1 MKRKILLNLRKRLA
15 FTFMWMLSF
24 AMYAQL
30 STVSGIISDSSG
42 ETLIGVSI
50 RVVGSNTGTV
60 TDANG
65 HYTLSNVPSNG
76 QLEISYIGMTTQ
88 IVDIKGRTTINV
100 VLVESTIML
109 NEVVAIGYGT
119 TKKSDLTGAVA
130 SVATKQFKD
139 QPVKNVQDIL
149 KGRSPGVEV
158 TTLSGLPG
166 ENVKVRVR
174 GTTSLNKSSDPLYV
188 VDGIV
193 SSSGLEG
200 INPSDI
206 QSIEVLKDA
215 SATAIYGSRGSNG
228 VVLVTTRRGQAGNM
242 QITFDSQISA
252 SQLVNKW
259 DLLNAYEYALA
270 LNDINGAN
278 TISAADLE
286 AYKNGTKGINWLDLM
301 TQTGITQD
309 YKLTF
314 TGGNEKTQ
322 YLISGNLLDQDA
334 VTITTNYKRY
344 GIRAN
349 IDTEIKPWLT
359 LSTKLNAAQTLM
371 HNGGFDMLNTLAYS
385 PTMEMKNLE
394 TGVYNKDP
402 YNALFNNPYATRTE
416 GVSDVERYYLN
427 ANVSLLFKIID
438 GLTLG
443 VQGGYNY
450 YHTPS
455 YTFNSHFIAP
465 GYINNMSNISTMGR
479 YWQNTNN
486 LTWQKKFG
494 NHNLTTTGVWE
505 TSSNTITSLSVD
517 GRNLSNEIV
526 GYWNIENAATK
537 TPKNSYSNIGIA
549 SALGRIMYNYAGRYF
564 LTATFRAD
572 GSSKF
577 QGNNK
582 WGYFPS
588 IATAWDIAKESFM
601 SSQKTFNQ
609 LKLRASYGVIGNQD
623 IEAYST
629 LGMLSATSYGW
640 GTPTNYTG
648 YWGDTFATPNVK
660 WEKTSQANIG
670 LDFGILE
677 GIASFSIDWFDKR
690 TTDLLFR
697 KPVPSYSGGGNFWT
711 NQGEIKNT
719 GVDFSLTTYPLN
731 NISNNISWETNFNAS
746 YVKNEVVD
754 LGGETFI
761 ITGSES
767 AYGGDLRAMSIGYPY
782 DSFYLFQ
789 FAGFDDT
796 GANLYKTADGS
807 LVTNPQ
813 GKDQKLE
820 GQASPKWTFG
830 WNNMLNWKNW
840 TLNIFLNGA
849 AGNSRLNWTKYLLG
863 SPTAGYKFINIRDA
877 YYKNWD
883 YVTDKAEAKYPS
895 YSNSNNKIYGNSNFW
910 LEDASFIK
918 LKNISISY
926 LLSKDAA
933 KFADILF
940 TLSAQ
945 DLITLTKYTG
955 MDPEVYNSWHQGVD
969 NGAYPLPRTFTF
981 GAKFTF

>member
-1 MKRKILLNLRKRLA
+1 MKRKKLLNLIKG
-15 FTFMWMLSF
+15 LSF
-24 AMYAQL
+24 AFMWILSLCVNAQ
-30 STVSGIISDSSG
+30 SNTITGVVSDSKG

-50 RVVGSNTGTV
+50 QIEGTSKGTV
-60 TDANG
+60 TDVNG
-65 HYTLSNVPSNG
+65 SYTLDNVPSTAI
-76 QLEISYIGMTTQ
+76 LEISYIGMESQ
-88 IVDIKGRTTINV
+88 SIAVNSRTTINITMK
-100 VLVESTIML
+100 ESTTML
-109 NEVVAIGYGT
+109 SEVVAIGYGT
-119 TKKSDLTGAVA
+119 AKKSDLTGAVS
-130 SVATKQFKD
+130 SVSTKQFKD
-139 QPVKNVQDIL
+139 QPVRNVQDIL

-158 TTLSGLPG
+158 TSLSGIPG
-166 ENVKVRVR
+166 GSVKVRVR

-193 SSSGLEG
+193 SSSGLDG

-206 QSIEVLKDA
+206 QSLEVLKDA

-228 VVLVTTRRGQAGNM
+228 VILVTTRKGQTGNM

-252 SQLVNKW
+252 SQLVNKF
-259 DLLNAYEYALA
+259 DLLDTYEYALA

-286 AYKNGTKGINWLDLM
+286 AYKNGTKGIDWIDLM

-314 TGGNEKTQ
+314 IGGNEKTQ
-322 YLISGNLLDQDA
+322 YFVSGNLLDQDA

-344 GIRAN
+344 GLRAN
-349 IDTEIKPWLT
+349 IDSEIKPWLK
-359 LSTKLNAAQTLM
+359 LSTKLNAAQTLT
-371 HNGGFDMLNTLAYS
+371 HNGSFNMLYTLAYS

-394 TGVYNKDP
+394 TGVYNRDP
-402 YNALFNNPYATRTE
+402 YNALFNNPYATSTE
-416 GVSDVERYYLN
+416 GESDVERYYLN

-438 GLTLG
+438 GLTFD

-450 YHTPS
+450 FHTPS

-465 GYINNMSNISTMGR
+465 GYINNMSNGSTMGR

-486 LTWQKKFG
+486 LTWQKQYGK
-494 NHNLTTTGVWE
+494 HNLTATGVWE

-537 TPKNSYSNIGIA
+537 TPSNGYTNVGIA
-549 SALGRIMYNYAGRYF
+549 SGLGRIMYNYADRYF
-564 LTATFRAD
+564 LTGTFRAD

-577 QGNNK
+577 QGDNK

-588 IATAWDIAKESFM
+588 ISAAWDIAKESFM

-609 LKLRASYGVIGNQD
+609 LKLRASYGIIGNQD
-623 IEAYST
+623 IDAYST
-629 LGMLSATSYGW
+629 LGMLSSTSYGW

-648 YWGDTFATPNVK
+648 YWGNTFATPNVK

-677 GIASFSIDWFDKR
+677 GIVSFSIDWFDKR

-697 KPVPSYSGGGNFWT
+697 KPVPLYDGGGNFWV
-711 NQGEIKNT
+711 NQGEIKNS
-719 GVDFSLTTYPLN
+719 GIDFSVTAYPLN
-731 NISNNISWETNFNAS
+731 NISNNITWETNFNAS
-746 YVKNEVVD
+746 YVKNKVVD
-754 LGGETFI
+754 LGGETFR

-767 AYGGDLRAMSIGYPY
+767 TYGGDLTAMAIGYPY

-789 FAGFDDT
+789 FAGFDDQ
-796 GANLYKTADGS
+796 GANLYETADGS

-830 WNNMLNWKNW
+830 WNNMLSWKNW
-840 TLNIFLNGA
+840 TINIFLNGA

-863 SPTAGYKFINIRDA
+863 SPTAGFKFINISDA

-895 YSNSNNKIYGNSNFW
+895 YTNSNNKIYGNSNFW

-926 LLSKDAA
+926 LLSKDVV
-933 KFADILF
+933 KFSDILF

-955 MDPEVYNSWHQGVD
+955 MDPEVYNSYSGVD
-969 NGAYPLPRTFTF
+969 YGAYPVPRTFTI